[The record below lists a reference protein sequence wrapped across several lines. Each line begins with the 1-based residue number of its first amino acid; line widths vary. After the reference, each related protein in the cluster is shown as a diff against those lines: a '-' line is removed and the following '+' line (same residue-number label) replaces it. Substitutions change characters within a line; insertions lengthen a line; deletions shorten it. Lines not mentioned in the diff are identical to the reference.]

1 MISIKLLLIIAY
13 ATTTNTH
20 RNMKK
25 INVKL
30 TKDLEVEAVVIRE
43 FEADD
48 ASYLHQILYCQNRL
62 IDYMVYPIFK
72 EFKDEFD
79 KIEDILEN
87 PQDIL
92 IKEDE
97 KEWVYANVH
106 ILVDYCI
113 IPELD

>member
-1 MISIKLLLIIAY
+1 MRKIK
-13 ATTTNTH
+13 
-20 RNMKK
+20 
-25 INVKL
+25 VKL

-48 ASYLHQILYCQNRL
+48 ASYCHQILYCQNRL
-62 IDYMVYPIFK
+62 IDYMVYPIYK

-79 KIEDILEN
+79 KIGDILEN

-92 IKEDE
+92 IKEDN

>member
-1 MISIKLLLIIAY
+1 
-13 ATTTNTH
+13 
-20 RNMKK
+20 MKK

-48 ASYLHQILYCQNRL
+48 ASYYHQILYCQNRL
-62 IDYMVYPIFK
+62 VDYMVYPIFK

-92 IKEDE
+92 IKQDN

-113 IPELD
+113 MPELD

>member
-1 MISIKLLLIIAY
+1 MKRIK
-13 ATTTNTH
+13 
-20 RNMKK
+20 
-25 INVKL
+25 VKL

-48 ASYLHQILYCQNRL
+48 ASYCHQILYCQNRL

-79 KIEDILEN
+79 KIEDILIREN
-87 PQDIL
+87 
-92 IKEDE
+92 E
-97 KEWVYANVH
+97 KELIYANIH

>member
-1 MISIKLLLIIAY
+1 
-13 ATTTNTH
+13 
-20 RNMKK
+20 
-25 INVKL
+25 
-30 TKDLEVEAVVIRE
+30 
-43 FEADD
+43 
-48 ASYLHQILYCQNRL
+48 
-62 IDYMVYPIFK
+62 MVYPIFK

-92 IKEDE
+92 IKEDN

-106 ILVDYCI
+106 ILVNYCI

>member
-1 MISIKLLLIIAY
+1 MRKIK
-13 ATTTNTH
+13 
-20 RNMKK
+20 
-25 INVKL
+25 VKL

-48 ASYLHQILYCQNRL
+48 ASYYHQILYYENQL

-79 KIEDILEN
+79 KIEDVLEY
-87 PQDIL
+87 PEDVL

-97 KEWVYANVH
+97 KEWVYANHKV
-106 ILVDYCI
+106 LVYYCI
-113 IPELD
+113 IPESYQ

>member
-1 MISIKLLLIIAY
+1 
-13 ATTTNTH
+13 
-20 RNMKK
+20 MKK
-25 INVKL
+25 VNVKL
-30 TKDLEVEAVVIRE
+30 TKDLKVEAVVIRE

-48 ASYLHQILYCQNRL
+48 ASYYHQILYCQNRL

-97 KEWVYANVH
+97 KEWVYANATV
-106 ILVDYCI
+106 LVDHCI

>member
-1 MISIKLLLIIAY
+1 MRKIKV
-13 ATTTNTH
+13 
-20 RNMKK
+20 K
-25 INVKL
+25 I

-62 IDYMVYPIFK
+62 IDYMVYPIYK

-79 KIEDILEN
+79 KIGDILEN
-87 PQDIL
+87 SQDIL

>member
-1 MISIKLLLIIAY
+1 
-13 ATTTNTH
+13 
-20 RNMKK
+20 MKK
-25 INVKL
+25 VNVKL
-30 TKDLEVEAVVIRE
+30 TKDLEVEAVVIKE

-62 IDYMVYPIFK
+62 IDYMVYPIYK

-79 KIEDILEN
+79 KIEDILES
-87 PQDIL
+87 PEDIL

>member
-1 MISIKLLLIIAY
+1 
-13 ATTTNTH
+13 
-20 RNMKK
+20 MKK
-25 INVKL
+25 IKVKI
-30 TKDLEVEAVVIRE
+30 TKDLEVEAVVIRK

-79 KIEDILEN
+79 KIEDILES
-87 PQDIL
+87 PEDIL
-92 IKEDE
+92 IKEDN

>member
-1 MISIKLLLIIAY
+1 
-13 ATTTNTH
+13 
-20 RNMKK
+20 MKK

-48 ASYLHQILYCQNRL
+48 ASYYHQILYCQNRL

-79 KIEDILEN
+79 KIEDILIREN
-87 PQDIL
+87 
-92 IKEDE
+92 E
-97 KEWVYANVH
+97 KELIYANIH

>member
-1 MISIKLLLIIAY
+1 MRKIK
-13 ATTTNTH
+13 
-20 RNMKK
+20 
-25 INVKL
+25 VKL

-48 ASYLHQILYCQNRL
+48 ASYYHQILYCQNRL
-62 IDYMVYPIFK
+62 IDYMVYPIYK
-72 EFKDEFD
+72 EFRDEFD

-92 IKEDE
+92 IRENE
-97 KEWVYANVH
+97 KELIYANVH

>member
-1 MISIKLLLIIAY
+1 
-13 ATTTNTH
+13 
-20 RNMKK
+20 MKK
-25 INVKL
+25 INVKI

-62 IDYMVYPIFK
+62 IDYMVYPIYK

-79 KIEDILEN
+79 KIEDILES

-97 KEWVYANVH
+97 KEWIYANVH